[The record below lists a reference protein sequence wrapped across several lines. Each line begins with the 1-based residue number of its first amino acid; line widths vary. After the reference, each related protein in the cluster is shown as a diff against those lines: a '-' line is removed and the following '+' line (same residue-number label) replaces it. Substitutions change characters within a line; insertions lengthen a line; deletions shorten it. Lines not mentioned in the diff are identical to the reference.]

1 MPPWSSPSPDHKAE
15 RCRLYLI
22 TPPALELDSFAD
34 VLADALDG
42 GDVACVQL
50 RLAEVGEAE
59 LLAAA
64 RVLMPICHQRDVAFL
79 IDGRADIAA
88 QASADGVH
96 LASPSGVVEARLR
109 LSQDAIIGVSCGGSR
124 HAGMLAAEAEVD
136 YVSFGAFYPSTTK
149 PDANVIEPDILSW
162 WDNLMET
169 PCAAVGG
176 ITVAT
181 APAMVAAGAN
191 FLAISAAVWGHAQGP
206 GAAVAAFNAAIESV
220 SPT

>member
-1 MPPWSSPSPDHKAE
+1 
-15 RCRLYLI
+15 
-22 TPPALELDSFAD
+22 
-34 VLADALDG
+34 
-42 GDVACVQL
+42 
-50 RLAEVGEAE
+50 
-59 LLAAA
+59 
-64 RVLMPICHQRDVAFL
+64 
-79 IDGRADIAA
+79 
-88 QASADGVH
+88 
-96 LASPSGVVEARLR
+96 
-109 LSQDAIIGVSCGGSR
+109 
-124 HAGMLAAEAEVD
+124 MLAAEAEVD

-191 FLAISAAVWGHAQGP
+191 SLAISAAVWGHAQGP